1 MAEVEGMKISQ
12 AAEIKS
18 PKGTEYFPVANGGTQ
33 GKVSLNTMKEYATSE
48 LKERMDEVENKV
60 FPLTVSV
67 SGGGTFEKGVPKDIT
82 VKWTLKKGDSTVS
95 AESVTVNDEPASGTS
110 KLFSGV
116 TQNTTYT
123 VKAVYQGKTA
133 QGSTSA
139 TFVAPMYFGFAAA
152 TEAASLE
159 ITSLGKQSIKTSP
172 GGSYTLNN
180 ATTGHYLWLCVPG
193 SMTISR
199 VTSSGFDVPMEAAED
214 GSTPVDSYKCY
225 RSSSPINEGAM
236 SIVIS

>member
-1 MAEVEGMKISQ
+1 MENIRQINVNGVDYGIRTDLDEKMGMI
-12 AAEIKS
+12 E
-18 PKGTEYFPVANGGTQ
+18 
-33 GKVSLNTMKEYATSE
+33 
-48 LKERMDEVENKV
+48 DKV
-60 FPLTVSV
+60 FPLAISV

-95 AESVTVNDEPASGTS
+95 AESVTVNDESASGTS

-123 VKAVYQGKTA
+123 VKAGYQGKTA

-152 TEAASLE
+152 IEAASLE

-180 ATTGHYLWLCVPG
+180 ATTGHYLWLCVPS
-193 SMTISR
+193 SMTINR
-199 VTSSGFDVPMEAAED
+199 VTSSGFDIPMEEQQT
-214 GSTPVDSYKCY
+214 GSTSVDTYKCY
-225 RSSSPINEGAM
+225 RSSSQINEGNVT
-236 SIVIS
+236 IVIS

>member
-1 MAEVEGMKISQ
+1 MENIRKINVDGVDYG
-12 AAEIKS
+12 IR
-18 PKGTEYFPVANGGTQ
+18 TD
-33 GKVSLNTMKEYATSE
+33 LD
-48 LKERMDEVENKV
+48 ERMGMIEDKV
-60 FPLTVSV
+60 FPLAISV

-180 ATTGHYLWLCVPG
+180 ATTGHYLWLCVPS
-193 SMTISR
+193 SMTINR
-199 VTSSGFDVPMEAAED
+199 VTSSGFDIPMEEQQT
-214 GSTPVDSYKCY
+214 GSTSVDTYKCY
-225 RSSSPINEGAM
+225 RSSSQINEGNVT
-236 SIVIS
+236 IVIS

>member
-1 MAEVEGMKISQ
+1 MENIRQINVNGVDYGIRTDLDEKMGMI
-12 AAEIKS
+12 E
-18 PKGTEYFPVANGGTQ
+18 
-33 GKVSLNTMKEYATSE
+33 
-48 LKERMDEVENKV
+48 DKV
-60 FPLTVSV
+60 FPLAISV

-95 AESVTVNDEPASGTS
+95 AESVTVNDESASGTS

-180 ATTGHYLWLCVPG
+180 ATTGHYLWLCVPS
-193 SMTISR
+193 SMTINR
-199 VTSSGFDVPMEAAED
+199 VTSSGFDIPMEEQQT
-214 GSTPVDSYKCY
+214 GSTSVDTYKCY
-225 RSSSPINEGAM
+225 RSSSQINEGNVT
-236 SIVIS
+236 IVIS

>member
-1 MAEVEGMKISQ
+1 MENIRQINVNGVDYGIRTDLDEKMGMI
-12 AAEIKS
+12 E
-18 PKGTEYFPVANGGTQ
+18 
-33 GKVSLNTMKEYATSE
+33 
-48 LKERMDEVENKV
+48 DKV
-60 FPLTVSV
+60 FPLAISV

-95 AESVTVNDEPASGTS
+95 AESVTVNDESASGTS

-123 VKAVYQGKTA
+123 VKAVYQEKTA

-180 ATTGHYLWLCVPG
+180 ATTGHYLWLCVPS
-193 SMTISR
+193 SMTINR
-199 VTSSGFDVPMEAAED
+199 VTSSGFDIPMEEQQT
-214 GSTPVDSYKCY
+214 GSTSVDTYKCY
-225 RSSSPINEGAM
+225 RSSSQINEGNVT
-236 SIVIS
+236 IVIS